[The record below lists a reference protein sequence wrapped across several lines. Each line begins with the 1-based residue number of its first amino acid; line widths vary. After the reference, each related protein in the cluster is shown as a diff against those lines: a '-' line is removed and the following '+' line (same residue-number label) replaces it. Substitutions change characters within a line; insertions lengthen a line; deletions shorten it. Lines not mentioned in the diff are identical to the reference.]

1 MNMEPYVIPI
11 FTDEWWRNNIVTFL
25 IIGFL
30 LFIGNKLNKKNNYF
44 NLIIGSFLILRL
56 PWNQYYQYQIGQYNL
71 EWSLPL
77 QMCSFSSFFS
87 GLILV
92 LHGLN
97 IDKKYKNLLFEFLL
111 YWSVGAFYSFIT
123 PQYTTGIEGL
133 IYYDYYVSHGGIL
146 FSILFCRLFLGYF
159 PRKDSWKKVFI
170 YSQFILLIIHGI
182 NYIIGGQ
189 ANYFYTMIPPAV
201 NNPLV
206 VGAYPTHIILMN
218 LFAGIHFYLI
228 YLLSKKR

>member
-25 IIGFL
+25 VIGFL

-159 PRKDSWKKVFI
+159 PRKGSWKKIFI
-170 YSQFILLIIHGI
+170 YSQFILLIIHSI

-201 NNPLV
+201 DNPLV

-218 LFAGIHFYLI
+218 IFAGIHFYFI
-228 YLLSKKR
+228 YLLTRKR

>member
-25 IIGFL
+25 VIGFL

-159 PRKDSWKKVFI
+159 PRKGSWKKVFI
-170 YSQFILLIIHGI
+170 YSQFILLIIHAI
-182 NYIIGGQ
+182 NYTIGGQ

-201 NNPLV
+201 DNPLV

-218 LFAGIHFYLI
+218 IFAGIHFYFI
-228 YLLSKKR
+228 YLLTRKR

>member
-1 MNMEPYVIPI
+1 MEPYVIPI

-159 PRKDSWKKVFI
+159 PRKGSWKKVFI
-170 YSQFILLIIHGI
+170 YSQFILLIIHAI
-182 NYIIGGQ
+182 NYTIGGQ

-201 NNPLV
+201 DNPLV

-218 LFAGIHFYLI
+218 IFAGIHFYFI
-228 YLLSKKR
+228 YLLTRKR

>member
-30 LFIGNKLNKKNNYF
+30 LFIGNKLSEKNNYF
-44 NLIIGSFLILRL
+44 NFIIGSFLILRL

-159 PRKDSWKKVFI
+159 PRKGSWKKVFI
-170 YSQFILLIIHGI
+170 YSQFILLIIHAI
-182 NYIIGGQ
+182 NYTIGGQ

-201 NNPLV
+201 DNPLV

-218 LFAGIHFYLI
+218 IFAGIHFYFI
-228 YLLSKKR
+228 YLLTRKR

>member
-1 MNMEPYVIPI
+1 MEPYVIPI

-44 NLIIGSFLILRL
+44 NLIIGSCLILRL

-133 IYYDYYVSHGGIL
+133 IYYDYYISHGGIL

-159 PRKDSWKKVFI
+159 PRQGSWKKVFI
-170 YSQFILLIIHGI
+170 YSQFILLIIHAI
-182 NYIIGGQ
+182 NYTIGGQ

-201 NNPLV
+201 DNPLV

-218 LFAGIHFYLI
+218 IFAGIHFYFI
-228 YLLSKKR
+228 YLLTRKR

>member
-1 MNMEPYVIPI
+1 MEPYVIPI

-30 LFIGNKLNKKNNYF
+30 LFIGNKLSEKNNYF
-44 NLIIGSFLILRL
+44 NFIIGSFLILRL

-97 IDKKYKNLLFEFLL
+97 IDKKYKKLLFEFLL
-111 YWSVGAFYSFIT
+111 YWSVGALYSFIT

-159 PRKDSWKKVFI
+159 PRKGSWKKIFI
-170 YSQFILLIIHGI
+170 YSQFILLIIHAI
-182 NYIIGGQ
+182 NYLIGGQ

-201 NNPLV
+201 DNPLV

-218 LFAGIHFYLI
+218 IFAGIHFYFI
-228 YLLSKKR
+228 YLLTRKR

>member
-1 MNMEPYVIPI
+1 MEPYVIPI

-30 LFIGNKLNKKNNYF
+30 LFIGNKLSEKNNYF
-44 NLIIGSFLILRL
+44 NFIIGSFLILRL

-159 PRKDSWKKVFI
+159 PRKGSWKKIFI
-170 YSQFILLIIHGI
+170 YSQFILLIIHAI

-201 NNPLV
+201 DNPLV

-218 LFAGIHFYLI
+218 IFAGIHFYFI
-228 YLLSKKR
+228 YLLTRKK

>member
-1 MNMEPYVIPI
+1 MEPYVIPI

-30 LFIGNKLNKKNNYF
+30 LFIGNKLSEKNNYF
-44 NLIIGSFLILRL
+44 NFIIGSFLILRL

-159 PRKDSWKKVFI
+159 PRKGSWKKVFI
-170 YSQFILLIIHGI
+170 YSQFILLIIHAI
-182 NYIIGGQ
+182 NYTIGGQ

-201 NNPLV
+201 DNPLV

-218 LFAGIHFYLI
+218 IFAGIHFYFI
-228 YLLSKKR
+228 YLLTRKR

>member
-1 MNMEPYVIPI
+1 MEPYVIPI

-30 LFIGNKLNKKNNYF
+30 LFIGNKLSEKNNYF
-44 NLIIGSFLILRL
+44 NFIIGSFLILRL

-97 IDKKYKNLLFEFLL
+97 IDKKYKKLLFEFLL

-123 PQYTTGIEGL
+123 PLYTTGIEGL

-159 PRKDSWKKVFI
+159 PRKGSWKKIFI
-170 YSQFILLIIHGI
+170 YSQFILLIIHAI

-201 NNPLV
+201 DNPLV
-206 VGAYPTHIILMN
+206 DGAYPTHIILMN
-218 LFAGIHFYLI
+218 IFAGIHFYFI
-228 YLLSKKR
+228 YLLTRKR

>member
-1 MNMEPYVIPI
+1 MEPYVIPI

-25 IIGFL
+25 VIGFL

-159 PRKDSWKKVFI
+159 PRKGSWKKVFI
-170 YSQFILLIIHGI
+170 YSQFILLIIHAI
-182 NYIIGGQ
+182 NYTIGGQ

-201 NNPLV
+201 DNPLV

-218 LFAGIHFYLI
+218 IFAGIHFYFI
-228 YLLSKKR
+228 YLLTRKR

>member
-1 MNMEPYVIPI
+1 MEPYVIPI

-30 LFIGNKLNKKNNYF
+30 LFIGNKLSEKNNYF
-44 NLIIGSFLILRL
+44 NFIIGSFLILRL

-97 IDKKYKNLLFEFLL
+97 IDKKYKKLLFEFLL
-111 YWSVGAFYSFIT
+111 YWSVGALYSFIT
-123 PQYTTGIEGL
+123 PQYTTGIEGV

-159 PRKDSWKKVFI
+159 PRKGSWKKIFI
-170 YSQFILLIIHGI
+170 YSQFILLIIHAI

-201 NNPLV
+201 DNPLV

-218 LFAGIHFYLI
+218 IFAGIHFYFI
-228 YLLSKKR
+228 YLLTRKR

>member
-1 MNMEPYVIPI
+1 MEPYVIPI

-30 LFIGNKLNKKNNYF
+30 LFIGNKLSGKNNYF
-44 NLIIGSFLILRL
+44 NFIIGSFLILRL

-159 PRKDSWKKVFI
+159 PRKGSWKKVFI
-170 YSQFILLIIHGI
+170 YSQFILLIIHAI
-182 NYIIGGQ
+182 NYTIGGQ

-201 NNPLV
+201 DNPLV

-218 LFAGIHFYLI
+218 IFAGIHFYFI
-228 YLLSKKR
+228 YLLTRKR

>member
-1 MNMEPYVIPI
+1 MEPYVIPI

-30 LFIGNKLNKKNNYF
+30 LFIGNKLSEKNNYF
-44 NLIIGSFLILRL
+44 NFIIGSFLILRL

-159 PRKDSWKKVFI
+159 PRKGSWKKVFI
-170 YSQFILLIIHGI
+170 YSQFILLIIHAI

-201 NNPLV
+201 DNPLV

-218 LFAGIHFYLI
+218 IFAGIHFYFI
-228 YLLSKKR
+228 YLLTRKR

>member
-25 IIGFL
+25 VIGFL

-159 PRKDSWKKVFI
+159 PRKGSWKKIFI
-170 YSQFILLIIHGI
+170 YSQFILLIIHSI

-201 NNPLV
+201 DNPLV

-218 LFAGIHFYLI
+218 IFAGIHFYFI
-228 YLLSKKR
+228 YLLTRKK

>member
-1 MNMEPYVIPI
+1 MEPYVIPI

-30 LFIGNKLNKKNNYF
+30 LFIGNKLSEKNNYF
-44 NLIIGSFLILRL
+44 NFIIGSFLILRL

-159 PRKDSWKKVFI
+159 PRKGSWKKIFI
-170 YSQFILLIIHGI
+170 YSQFILLIIHAI
-182 NYIIGGQ
+182 NYTIGGQ

-201 NNPLV
+201 DNPLV

-218 LFAGIHFYLI
+218 IFAGIHFYFI
-228 YLLSKKR
+228 YLLTRKK

>member
-1 MNMEPYVIPI
+1 MEPYVIPI

-97 IDKKYKNLLFEFLL
+97 IDKKYKIYCLNFCYTGVLVHFIHLLLHNTQQEL
-111 YWSVGAFYSFIT
+111 
-123 PQYTTGIEGL
+123 
-133 IYYDYYVSHGGIL
+133 
-146 FSILFCRLFLGYF
+146 
-159 PRKDSWKKVFI
+159 KV
-170 YSQFILLIIHGI
+170 
-182 NYIIGGQ
+182 
-189 ANYFYTMIPPAV
+189 
-201 NNPLV
+201 
-206 VGAYPTHIILMN
+206 
-218 LFAGIHFYLI
+218 
-228 YLLSKKR
+228 

>member
-159 PRKDSWKKVFI
+159 PRKGSWKKVFI
-170 YSQFILLIIHGI
+170 YSQFILLIIHAI
-182 NYIIGGQ
+182 NYTIGGQ

-201 NNPLV
+201 DNPLV

-218 LFAGIHFYLI
+218 IFAGIHFYFI
-228 YLLSKKR
+228 YLLTRKR

>member
-1 MNMEPYVIPI
+1 MEPYVIPI

-30 LFIGNKLNKKNNYF
+30 LFIGNKLSEKNNYF
-44 NLIIGSFLILRL
+44 NFIIGSFLILRL

-97 IDKKYKNLLFEFLL
+97 IDKKYKKLLFEFLL
-111 YWSVGAFYSFIT
+111 YWSAGALYSFIT

-159 PRKDSWKKVFI
+159 PRKGSWKKIFI
-170 YSQFILLIIHGI
+170 YSQFILLIIHAI
-182 NYIIGGQ
+182 NYLIGGQ

-201 NNPLV
+201 DNPLV

-218 LFAGIHFYLI
+218 IFAGIHFYFI
-228 YLLSKKR
+228 YLLTRKR